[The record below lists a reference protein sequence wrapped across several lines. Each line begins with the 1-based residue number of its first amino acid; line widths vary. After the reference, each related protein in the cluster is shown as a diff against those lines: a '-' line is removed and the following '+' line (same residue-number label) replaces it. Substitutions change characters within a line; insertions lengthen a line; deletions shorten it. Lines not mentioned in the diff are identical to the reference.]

1 MRRYWI
7 KITGGA
13 LAIFIVGMLLVR
25 GVEGIHSRVHEMFN
39 GSGDITIPL
48 MGLIPLSVGDVQYG
62 HLNKIQIHRD
72 QQKQVTGITLVARL
86 ADSIDSDRFDDC
98 DFTVRDA
105 SHIDEHSSFT
115 CLDSIPEGMREFG
128 SIRFVD
134 EDGDDDLVRPLV
146 LAEAD
151 IHDLQTRNGGQ
162 NRRINTDSIQ
172 AAAESAGQAAR
183 RMGDSIRRVMEERY
197 GHRAPAAPGVPTAPT
212 APSAGNGPTPHAA
225 PKSGRTTTVTTSPT
239 PHSGS

>member
-25 GVEGIHSRVHEMFN
+25 GVEGIHSRVHDIFN

-48 MGLIPLSVGDVQYG
+48 MGIIPLSIGDVQYG

-72 QQKQVTGITLVARL
+72 QQRQVTGITLVARL
-86 ADSIDSDRFDDC
+86 ADSIDSDQFQDC

-105 SHIDEHSSFT
+105 SHIDDHTTFT
-115 CLDSIPEGMREFG
+115 CLDSIPAGMREFG
-128 SIRFVD
+128 SMRFVD

-172 AAAESAGQAAR
+172 AVAESAGEAAR
-183 RMGDSIRRVMEERY
+183 KMGDSIRRVMEQRY
-197 GHRAPAAPGVPTAPT
+197 GHRAPGAPVPPPAPT
-212 APSAGNGPTPHAA
+212 APSTSKGPASHAVPKGGRTTVTPSPTPHA
-225 PKSGRTTTVTTSPT
+225 
-239 PHSGS
+239 GS

>member
-25 GVEGIHSRVHEMFN
+25 GVEGIHSRVHDMFD

-48 MGLIPLSVGDVQYG
+48 MGIIPLSIGDVQYG

-72 QQKQVTGITLVARL
+72 QQKQVTGVTLVARL
-86 ADSIDSDRFDDC
+86 ADSVDSDQFDDC

-105 SHIDEHSSFT
+105 SHIDEHSTFT
-115 CLDSIPEGMREFG
+115 CLDSIPDGMREFG

-146 LAEAD
+146 LADAD
-151 IHDLQTRNGGQ
+151 IHDLQTHNGGQ
-162 NRRINTDSIQ
+162 NRRVNGDSIR
-172 AAAESAGQAAR
+172 AVAESVGEAAR
-183 RMGDSIRRVMEERY
+183 RTGDSIRRVMDQRY
-197 GHRAPAAPGVPTAPT
+197 GHGAPAAPVAPPAPGVPSTNHGPAPHTAPK
-212 APSAGNGPTPHAA
+212 A
-225 PKSGRTTTVTTSPT
+225 GRTTSTPSPA

>member
-25 GVEGIHSRVHEMFN
+25 GAEGIHSRVHDMFD

-48 MGLIPLSVGDVQYG
+48 MGIIPLSIGDIQYG

-86 ADSIDSDRFDDC
+86 ADSVDSDQFDDC

-105 SHIDEHSSFT
+105 SHIDEHSTFT

-134 EDGDDDLVRPLV
+134 EDGDEDLTRPLV
-146 LAEAD
+146 LPQAD

-162 NRRINTDSIQ
+162 NRRVNGDSIR
-172 AAAESAGQAAR
+172 AAAESAGAAAR
-183 RMGDSIRRVMEERY
+183 RMGDSIRRVMDQRY
-197 GHRAPAAPGVPTAPT
+197 GHRTTGGPVPPAAPAVPPTRHAP
-212 APSAGNGPTPHAA
+212 APHTTPQT
-225 PKSGRTTTVTTSPT
+225 GRTTVTPT
-239 PHSGS
+239 PTPQTGS